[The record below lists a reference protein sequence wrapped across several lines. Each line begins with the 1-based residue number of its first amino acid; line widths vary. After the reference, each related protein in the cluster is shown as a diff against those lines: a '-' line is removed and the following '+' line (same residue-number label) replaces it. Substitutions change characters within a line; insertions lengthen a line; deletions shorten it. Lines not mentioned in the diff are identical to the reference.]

1 MQDPSTSGS
10 ESQQVDSD
18 IPKKRQKFDMQ
29 SKRYEALSLACSHLK
44 QSNDSIDILAKS
56 WAQEFREVS
65 AEQQIYARKA
75 INDILFEAKLGTLH
89 RHSVKINENNNIQS
103 RSSTPISVVSSDSG
117 ASTSGGNITMGN
129 ITDTTGVPVYR
140 TMLDLFSDPQYNLE
154 N

>member
-1 MQDPSTSGS
+1 
-10 ESQQVDSD
+10 
-18 IPKKRQKFDMQ
+18 MQ

-89 RHSVKINENNNIQS
+89 RHSVKINENNIQS
-103 RSSTPISVVSSDSG
+103 RSSTPISVLSSESG
-117 ASTSGGNITMGN
+117 AATSSSNVIIGN
-129 ITDTTGVPVYR
+129 ITDTTGVHVYR
-140 TMLDLFSDPQYNLE
+140 TISDLLSDPQYSYE